1 MPRCNLFTF
10 TSLIGIALLS
20 SQSFAQSDTFR
31 WYGFFNQGYTH
42 SSGNSFF
49 GDSSNGSWEFTDIGL
64 GASWRQQPRLLF
76 SAQAIYRQA
85 GNTTDDDV
93 RLDYGLVDFTAI
105 SQMDQ
110 GLNLRAGRVKNPYGF
125 YNETRDILSARPSV
139 LLPES
144 IYRDS
149 LRDVFHTSDSVA
161 LSGYKQWSSALVNLD
176 LVAGKPIMS
185 DIARS
190 EILGNNFSGSF
201 NDEKVL
207 LGRLMVEHPDS
218 QLRYG
223 ISKAVIE
230 AGYTPAAGEAVL
242 AGKIE
247 MDVTL
252 LSIEKRY
259 NDWTLTGEFLFNNL
273 DISGLSAPGFQKSL
287 QEKSYYG
294 QIGYRWSDSWESLIR
309 YDTYYKDPDQKDNP
323 DLYSKDLTVSTKYR
337 HSARLTLAADLHYIE
352 GTGWLPEADQ
362 QPGQQRDK
370 YWTLLALQLSYT
382 F

>member
-10 TSLIGIALLS
+10 TSLIFIALLS
-20 SQSFAQSDTFR
+20 SPSFAQSDTFR
-31 WYGFFNQGYTH
+31 WYGFFHHGYTH

-93 RLDYGLVDFTAI
+93 RLDYALVDFTVI

-125 YNETRDILSARPSV
+125 YNETRDILASRPSV

-149 LRDVFHTSDSVA
+149 LREQFHTSDSVA
-161 LSGYKQWSSALVNLD
+161 LSGYKQWSSALVSVD
-176 LVAGKPIMS
+176 FVVGKPILS
-185 DIARS
+185 DISRS
-190 EILGNNFSGSF
+190 EILGINFSGSF
-201 NDEKVL
+201 NEEKVI
-207 LGRLMVEHPDS
+207 LGRLMIEHPDS

-223 ISKAVIE
+223 ITMATLE
-230 AGYTPAAGEAVL
+230 ADYTPAAGEAVL
-242 AGKIE
+242 PGNFE
-247 MDVTL
+247 MDITL
-252 LSIEKRY
+252 LSVEKRY
-259 NDWTLTGEFLFNNL
+259 NDWTLTGEYQLNEFE
-273 DISGLSAPGFQKSL
+273 ISGLSSPDFQDSL
-287 QEKSYYG
+287 LGKSYYG
-294 QIGYRWSDSWESLIR
+294 QIGYRWNDAWESLIR
-309 YDTYYKDPDQKDNP
+309 YDIYYKDPDQKDNP
-323 DLYSKDLTVSTKYR
+323 DLYSKDLTAGVKYR
-337 HSARLTLAADLHYIE
+337 HNERLTLAADLHYIE
-352 GTGWLPEADQ
+352 GTGWLSEVDQ

-370 YWTLLALQLSYT
+370 YWTLLALQLGYT

>member
-10 TSLIGIALLS
+10 TSLIVTALLS
-20 SQSFAQSDTFR
+20 SPSFGQSDTFR
-31 WYGFFNQGYTH
+31 WDGFINQGYTH

-76 SAQAIYRQA
+76 AARAIYRKA
-85 GNTTDDDV
+85 GNTTDDNV
-93 RLDYGLVDFTAI
+93 QLDYGLVDFTAI
-105 SQMDQ
+105 SQMDY

-125 YNETRDILSARPSV
+125 YNETRDILSSRPSV

-149 LRDVFHTSDSVA
+149 LRKVFHTSDGAA
-161 LSGYKQWSSALVNLD
+161 LSGYKQWSSTLVSVD
-176 LVAGKPIMS
+176 FVVGKPIMS

-190 EILGNNFSGSF
+190 EILGINFSGSF
-201 NDEKVL
+201 DDEKGL
-207 LGRLMVEHPDS
+207 IGRLMIEHPDS

-223 ISKAVIE
+223 ISMATLE

-242 AGKIE
+242 PGNFD
-247 MDVTL
+247 MDVAL

-259 NDWTLTGEFLFNNL
+259 NDWTLTAEYQLNDFN
-273 DISGLSAPGFQKSL
+273 ISGLSAPGFQKSSE
-287 QEKSYYG
+287 EKSYYG
-294 QIGYRWSDSWESLIR
+294 QLGYRWSDAWQGLIR
-309 YDTYYKDPDQKDNP
+309 YDTYYQDPDQKDNP
-323 DLYSKDLTVSTKYR
+323 EFYSKDLTASVKYR
-337 HSARLTLAADLHYIE
+337 YSARLTLAADLHYIE
-352 GTGWLPEADQ
+352 GTGWLSEIDQ
-362 QPGQQRDK
+362 QPGQERDK
-370 YWTLLALQLSYT
+370 YWTLLALQLGFT